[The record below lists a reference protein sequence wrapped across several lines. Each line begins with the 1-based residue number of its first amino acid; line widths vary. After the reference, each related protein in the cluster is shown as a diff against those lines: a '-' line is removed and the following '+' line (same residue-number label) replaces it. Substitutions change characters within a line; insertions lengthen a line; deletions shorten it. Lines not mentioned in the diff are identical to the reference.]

1 MVVALRRPCRCGHSK
16 DEHQHYRRGTD
27 CSGCDCV
34 AFHGQL
40 EVTFRFGRQVPPV
53 VDVIIP
59 DEIPA
64 EIPPEAELYV
74 RPTHSAG
81 LTAGPSGLPAPRSE
95 EPRAAEQSSLRKQ
108 SAG

>member
-1 MVVALRRPCRCGHSK
+1 MALSLRRPCRCGHNK
-16 DEHQHYRRGTD
+16 DQHEHYRRGTD

-40 EVTFRFGRQVPPV
+40 EVTFRLGRQRPPV
-53 VDVIIP
+53 IDVVVP
-59 DEIPA
+59 DEVPDA
-64 EIPPEAELYV
+64 TQPYV

-81 LTAGPSGLPAPRSE
+81 LTAQAANLP
-95 EPRAAEQSSLRKQ
+95 EPRPALHVVPPTPAEKPSLRKQ